1 MTAEGRPAHGAASA
15 GAAVVVRGV
24 TKTYGRGAA
33 AVHALRGID
42 LDVPANRLSMLV
54 GPSGCGK
61 TTLVSIITGV
71 LDPTEGRVSVFGNE
85 WTEMSADRRTRARSR
100 MIGFIFQQFNLIP
113 TLPAAENVA
122 VPLFIRDM
130 DRTEALDRA
139 AGALRAV
146 GLGDRVRA
154 FPGELSGGMQQRVAI
169 ARALVAGPRLLVC
182 DEPTASLD
190 GKAGQAVMDLIRGA
204 ASGDVGGE
212 PRCVIVVTHDSRV
225 FHYADSIFEMEDGR
239 LKDHVSRTIMDQ
251 AGAGATSGA
260 GPTPGAGPFQAPTNG
275 TKEP

>member
-1 MTAEGRPAHGAASA
+1 MTTEGQPAHGAAGA

-24 TKTYGRGAA
+24 TKVYGKGPA
-33 AVHALRGID
+33 AVHALRGV
-42 LDVPANRLSMLV
+42 DVDIPGNRLSMLV

-71 LDPTEGRVSVFGNE
+71 LDPSEGRVSVFGEE
-85 WTEMSADRRTRARSR
+85 WTQMSADERTRARSR
-100 MIGFIFQQFNLIP
+100 MVGFIFQQFNLIP

-122 VPLFIRDM
+122 VPLFIRKM
-130 DRTEALDRA
+130 ERGEALGRATEALKS
-139 AGALRAV
+139 V
-146 GLGDRVRA
+146 GLGDRGKA

-169 ARALVAGPRLLVC
+169 ARALVASPRLLVC

-190 GKAGQAVMDLIRGA
+190 GKSGQAVMELIRRA
-204 ASGDVGGE
+204 ASGDIGE

-239 LKDHVSRTIMDQ
+239 LKDHVSRTIMEQ
-251 AGAGATSGA
+251 AGSGPA
-260 GPTPGAGPFQAPTNG
+260 RPGAGPFQGPSNG
-275 TKEP
+275 TREA